1 MSWSS
6 DAGHCFVSFVHGGA
20 VIGRRTDPGVPRRG
34 RTVAGQAFVVQLVVL
49 AVVICVGTALVV
61 LQTRHAQD
69 AATRA
74 RVTDIA
80 VAVAR
85 APSTLAAV
93 RSPDPTALLQPVT
106 EAIRTQTEVDFI
118 VVMAPDRTRYTHTDP
133 QRIGKPFS
141 GNIERALAGETFTET
156 FTGTLGPSIRSVTPV
171 RDADGRIVA
180 LVSAGV
186 TRTHI
191 GAQVTEQLPMILIAA
206 ASGLV
211 LATLGALLLRRR
223 LLRQTVGLAPAE
235 LRALYDHH
243 DAVLHSVHEG
253 LLVFDKAGE
262 RAEVVNDQ
270 ARRLLELPDG
280 PVGRTDLPISLQRL
294 GSGVVRDEMHVTADR
309 VLVVNQDVV
318 EYSGRRVGTVLT
330 LRDHTELRDV
340 LGELNSVR
348 GFADALRAQAHEA
361 ANRLHAVV
369 TMVEL
374 GRHREAV
381 AFATAELELSQA
393 LIDRLTGSVAEPA
406 VVALLLGKVEQ
417 AAEYGV
423 ELTITGDTL
432 LDSTE
437 PLTAHEMV
445 TLLGN
450 LVDNA
455 LDAVG
460 RDEDAWVEVTVRR
473 DETELYVRVAD
484 SGPGMSEELFS
495 RATERGYSTK
505 TDHHGLGLALV
516 RRLVARHDGELNAG
530 REPES
535 AVVVRFSLPE
545 AAAEETETG
554 DA

>member
-1 MSWSS
+1 M
-6 DAGHCFVSFVHGGA
+6 
-20 VIGRRTDPGVPRRG
+20 IGRRTDPGVPRRG